1 MLFAWRCVKWIR
13 RFDIGSLLQRNTG
26 GALTALRRGTPAEEV
41 GLWATQ
47 TFISYSGRAPAAK
60 ERRDSNRLEVGF
72 LAVGGGLGRVRHGI
86 SPTKNDGLD
95 SQSPL
100 GNDIIG
106 STNNIRRIYKTA
118 KQVAMLE

>member
-1 MLFAWRCVKWIR
+1 MLFAWRCVKRIR

-26 GALTALRRGTPAEEV
+26 RALTALRRGTPAEEV
-41 GLWATQ
+41 GLRATQ
-47 TFISYSGRAPAAK
+47 TFISYSGRASAAK
-60 ERRDSNRLEVGF
+60 ERRDSSRLEVGF

-86 SPTKNDGLD
+86 SGLD
-95 SQSPL
+95 SQKSPL
-100 GNDIIG
+100 GNG